1 MFVSTR
7 GQAPPVRLAEALR
20 LGLAPDGGLY
30 VPEAIPA
37 LTPGE
42 WSDLRGRTLPEVATA
57 LIAPLVADT
66 FDRDR
71 LGRLMA
77 SALSFPIPLVPM
89 H

>member
-37 LTPGE
+37 MTAGE
-42 WSDLRGRTLPEVATA
+42 WADLRGRTAA
-57 LIAPLVADT
+57 RGGDGAHRAA
-66 FDRDR
+66 
-71 LGRLMA
+71 GRRHLRSRPA
-77 SALSFPIPLVPM
+77 RAG
-89 H
+89 